1 MRKLRSILIA
11 FKQLR
16 NALLLLC
23 GTIIV
28 GTIIF
33 QVYYSITL
41 DPLYTGTIIDNI
53 IATIALLLSL
63 EVYSFPHGGDL
74 VLKLFYVVY
83 PFIGYVLIGIG
94 LLEFGSI
101 VFTYRYRLEA
111 WNQWLAKDMENHTI
125 LVGLGNVGSRIL
137 SELIEDNIPTTV
149 ITMEDAEKSEYLQN
163 LLDDNSVAIIFGDA
177 TQYSVL
183 LKANVKKARALLS
196 VSNDDLV
203 NFKIATKA
211 KELNP
216 NLRTVIRAFD
226 TAFSE
231 KVTDLFDIDAAISTS
246 AIAAPAFVATSYE
259 DGIIQTLK
267 SKKGG
272 TEMHLME
279 ISVTRGELPITV
291 QNLEKSYDITV
302 LAINKQVH
310 PELLDKIEEDEK
322 LLVLGEISELR
333 RLKRAYSG

>member
-1 MRKLRSILIA
+1 MRKLSSILLA

-16 NALLLLC
+16 NAIFLLC
-23 GTIIV
+23 GTIII
-28 GTIIF
+28 GTLIF
-33 QVYYSITL
+33 QLYYNTTF
-41 DPLYTGTIIDNI
+41 DPLYTGNIIDDI

-63 EVYSFPHGGDL
+63 DVYSFPHGGSFL
-74 VLKLFYVVY
+74 LKGYYVVY

-137 SELIEDNIPTTV
+137 SELKEDNIPTTV
-149 ITMEDAEKSEYLQN
+149 ITMQDADSSEYLQN
-163 LLDDNSVAIIFGDA
+163 LLDDNTIAIVFGDA
-177 TQYSVL
+177 TQQSVL

-203 NFKIATKA
+203 NFKIATIA

-231 KVTDLFDIDAAISTS
+231 KVTELFDIDAAISTS
-246 AIAAPAFVATSYE
+246 AIAAPAFVATSFE

-279 ISVTRGELPITV
+279 VNFTHGELPTTV
-291 QNLEKSYDITV
+291 QLLERTFDITI
-302 LAINKQVH
+302 LAINKQAH
-310 PELLDKIEEDEK
+310 PELSDKIEKESK
-322 LLVLGEISELR
+322 LLVLGEIDVLR
-333 RLKRAYSG
+333 QLKRAYSQ

>member
-1 MRKLRSILIA
+1 VRKLRSIILA

-28 GTIIF
+28 GT
-33 QVYYSITL
+33 SILYLFYNTTY

-63 EVYSFPHGGDL
+63 EVYNFPHGGDVL
-74 VLKLFYVVY
+74 LKLFYVIY

-101 VFTYRYRLEA
+101 VFTYRYRLKA
-111 WNQWLAKDMENHTI
+111 WNEWLAKDMERHTI

-149 ITMEDAEKSEYLQN
+149 ITIQDADKSEYLQN
-163 LLDDNSVAIIFGDA
+163 LLEDNRIAIVFGDA
-177 TQYSVL
+177 TQHSVL
-183 LKANVKKARALLS
+183 LKANVKKARALIS
-196 VSNDDLV
+196 VTNDDLV
-203 NFKIATKA
+203 NFKIAIMA

-246 AIAAPAFVATSYE
+246 AIVAPAFVATSYE

-279 ISVTRGELPITV
+279 ITFTHGELPTTI
-291 QNLEKSYDITV
+291 NFLEKSFDITI
-302 LAINKQVH
+302 LAINKQAH
-310 PELLDKIEEDEK
+310 PELSDKIKEDDK
-322 LLVLGEISELR
+322 LLVLGEINELR
-333 RLKRAYSG
+333 RIKRAYSQ